1 MALALTLYPAPD
13 GADNSQRR
21 TSLNGTGKFTG
32 SYVAGGVAIN
42 WLTVANSSGGDALLN
57 SLSTTPLWAEF
68 QIGIPG
74 STPLYYILN
83 YNYSTNKLQ
92 VADTGAASGSGFA
105 EFAAGAYSAD
115 LLALTVYFKAEFRNE
130 A

>member
-1 MALALTLYPAPD
+1 MALALTLYNAPD

-68 QIGIPG
+68 QVGIPG
-74 STPLYYILN
+74 STPLLYVLQ
-83 YNYSTNKLQ
+83 YNYTTNKLQ
-92 VADTGAASGSGFA
+92 VYVSGTATFGLD
-105 EFAAGAYSAD
+105 EFAAGAYPAD
-115 LLALTVYFKAEFRNE
+115 LTAGTVYFKAEFRNE